1 MLENFKNQS
10 IVTKVLYLLA
20 LLLFIAWVIPSMVS
34 YYSDMEHYKGSQ
46 QEVAKLSSQYG
57 VEVETQIFTKERFQK
72 NTESIFE
79 KVTVEQID
87 AKRYKINI
95 AMKREDLKNFHKFID
110 TLSLD
115 YYVKIEGALMFKAK
129 ENVVNASFILLTL

>member
-110 TLSLD
+110 TLSLH